1 MSSSPDIGQRQPDAG
16 FQRDAAPRR
25 GGRRR
30 GRIKPRVQTIR
41 QRLRRKRAIL
51 SISEIQVPHQLLLRP
66 LDGPVGEHRP
76 RAGVRLPVVHRR
88 RRLLRLE
95 AGRSPQAARP
105 GQEVP
110 LQGRVLG
117 DGRAPPGG
125 EPRRRRQ
132 VERGRGGSGVGGGAH
147 VVRGLERVQRP
158 QRSDRL
164 QRAVLLQRGVAPR
177 RPSTDLGD
185 PFDGLPPPLLAGTL
199 DRDLHQFEHH
209 GDRRRHLRVVVSVR
223 VEPLGAAALEE
234 LQHELGALGD
244 VGSPLRTSGRL
255 QGPQELA
262 QQVSDQ
268 RVGRLLGHLRR
279 QLHRQHRRV
288 DRGALLPQHR
298 QQLQRQQCESF
309 FFLFVQS
316 AKFWQSLKTE

>member
-25 GGRRR
+25 GEDEETN
-30 GRIKPRVQTIR
+30 QT
-41 QRLRRKRAIL
+41 QSTNNSPTTTKKT
-51 SISEIQVPHQLLLRP
+51 SDSFHSEIQVPHQLLLRP

-95 AGRSPQAARP
+95 AGRSPEAARP

-185 PFDGLPPPLLAGTL
+185 PLDGLPPPLLAGTV

-209 GDRRRHLRVVVSVR
+209 GDRRRHLRVVVAVR
-223 VEPLGAAALEE
+223 IEPLGAAALKE
-234 LQHELGALGD
+234 LQHELGALVMWG
-244 VGSPLRTSGRL
+244 
-255 QGPQELA
+255 
-262 QQVSDQ
+262 
-268 RVGRLLGHLRR
+268 LLCGHLVAFKAPKSWPNKF
-279 QLHRQHRRV
+279 LINV
-288 DRGALLPQHR
+288 WGGFSVIFVASYTANIAALIAGLFFHNTVSNYR
-298 QQLQRQQCESF
+298 DSSVSLF
-309 FFLFVQS
+309 FFYFVQS